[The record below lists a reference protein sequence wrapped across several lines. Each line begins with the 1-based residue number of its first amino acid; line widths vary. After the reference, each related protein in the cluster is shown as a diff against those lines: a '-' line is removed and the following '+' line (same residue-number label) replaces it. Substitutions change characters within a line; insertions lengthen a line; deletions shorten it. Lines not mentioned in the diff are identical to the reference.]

1 MKKPTFR
8 TNDAP
13 RAAQPASG
21 QPIGWLQPLKAQMVR
36 LRKELQGLELR
47 VGKQL
52 GAGEPAAIVGRKTF
66 SPDLTYTFDFDYR
79 QDGVSS
85 VKSQYVLKDGIT
97 YEIPIVMPPPG
108 VMLMRSMQVK
118 LYQRVFVPNVG
129 PMQVPMNY
137 GNYFLFSENSLAD
150 YVDVYQ
156 TRKFSFPDNFD
167 ARSLVYSRRMSFV
180 WNLIDTKSGSQFSDE
195 LVSDQALIP
204 QGMGVPVTD
213 HAAYKIETGTTGRF
227 LEFDAPWLFERDAQL
242 TFFFRPINPVIQPTA
257 DSGYLPYPFDD
268 REQNNQVRN
277 SAVTVQIELHG
288 TRYVDEQD
296 ARREGARIE

>member
-1 MKKPTFR
+1 MKKPTYR

-13 RAAQPASG
+13 RVVQPASG
-21 QPIGWLQPLKAQMVR
+21 QPIGWLQPIKAQIVR

-47 VGKQL
+47 VGQQL
-52 GAGEPAAIVGRKTF
+52 GAGEPAAIVGRRVFLPDDSYTF
-66 SPDLTYTFDFDYR
+66 SFDYL
-79 QDGVSS
+79 QDGTSS
-85 VKSQYVLKDGIT
+85 VLSQYVLRDGIT

-129 PMQVPMNY
+129 PMQVPMDY
-137 GNYFLFSENSLAD
+137 GNYFLSEGLVGSAEL
-150 YVDVYQ
+150 YQ
-156 TRKFSFPDNFD
+156 TRKFSFPDNTSD
-167 ARSLVYSRRMSFV
+167 ASLVYSRRMSFL
-180 WNLIDTKSGSQFSDE
+180 WNLVDTKSGSQFSDE
-195 LVSDQALIP
+195 LISDQALIP
-204 QGMGVPVTD
+204 QGMGVPVTK
-213 HAAYKIETGTTGRF
+213 AGQSFAGTTGRY
-227 LEFDAPWLFERDAQL
+227 LEFDTPWLFERDAQL

-257 DSGYLPYPFDD
+257 SSGYMPYSFDD
-268 REQNNQVRN
+268 REQNNLVRN

>member
-1 MKKPTFR
+1 MKKPTYR

-13 RAAQPASG
+13 RVAQPASG
-21 QPIGWLQPLKAQMVR
+21 QPIGWLQPIKAQISR
-36 LRKELQGLELR
+36 LRNELQGLELR

-52 GAGEPAAIVGRKTF
+52 GAGEPAAIVGKRTF
-66 SPDLTYTFDFDYR
+66 LPDDSYTFAFDYL
-79 QDGVSS
+79 QDGTSS
-85 VKSQYVLKDGIT
+85 VQSQYVVRDGIT

-108 VMLMRSMQVK
+108 LMLMRSMQVK

-137 GNYFLFSENSLAD
+137 GNYFLGDEL
-150 YVDVYQ
+150 YQ
-156 TRKFSFPDNFD
+156 TCKFSFPDNSSQQ
-167 ARSLVYSRRMSFV
+167 ASITSRRMSFM
-180 WNLIDTKSGSQFSDE
+180 WNLVDTKSGAQFSDE
-195 LVSDQALIP
+195 LVSDQAFLP
-204 QGMGVPVTD
+204 QGIGVSATALFD
-213 HAAYKIETGTTGRF
+213 LQQSAGTTGRY

-257 DSGYLPYPFDD
+257 SSGYMPYSFDD
-268 REQNNQVRN
+268 REQNGLVRN